1 MSRNLKIG
9 IGISLIALIGLVVV
23 LGLLIAN
30 LGAIAA
36 WIGFDDAGNLN
47 GREGA
52 IGLLLNPEARVNNV
66 VQCADD
72 AGCSA
77 LWPII
82 FAAGFAFVIVTG
94 FAYATLLERRLLAF
108 LQHRVGPN
116 RVGPMGFM
124 QPAADGVKLVFK
136 EDLMPA
142 GADKWVFRLAP
153 MIKVIPI
160 LMIAA
165 VIPMGP
171 DLLLPW
177 FAPSLGDVW
186 YQVPQGLIDSNVG
199 VLWVIAITSIATY
212 GVVLAGWSS
221 DNKYAMLGALRASAQ
236 MISYELSF
244 ALTLA
249 IPVMIVG
256 SMAIGDIIDAQR
268 NIWDWFVFQN
278 PLAAAVLILALL
290 AETNRAPFD
299 LTEAEQELTQGY
311 MTEYS
316 GMKFALFMMAEY
328 LGMIA
333 VSLVAI
339 AVFFGGYHLWPM
351 DGLPILA
358 PVIFILKV
366 VLMLC
371 GMIWIR
377 ATLPRI
383 RYDRLMMFGWKVMIP
398 LALLAVAWTAVAV
411 VVGDSLGGAAYPI
424 ISGVVFVLALVLG
437 AWALRRV
444 SRGQDSEEAIAL
456 EDDPAYTGERR
467 GLGWALVHLVGMLIA
482 IPLAHIRFQ
491 ARALEGLASLGRT
504 PEEDRM
510 LESGETALKRAG
522 D

>member
-9 IGISLIALIGLVVV
+9 IGIGVIALIGLIIV
-23 LGLLIAN
+23 LGLVIAN
-30 LGAIAA
+30 LSAIAA
-36 WIGFDDAGNLN
+36 WIGFDAAGNLN

-52 IGLLLNPEARVNNV
+52 IGLLLNPEARVTNV

-72 AGCSA
+72 PGCSA

-94 FAYATLLERRLLAF
+94 FAYATLLERRLLSF

-116 RVGPMGFM
+116 RVGPMGFL

-171 DLLLPW
+171 DLVLPW

-186 YQVPQGLIDSNVG
+186 FQVPQGLIDSNVG
-199 VLWVIAITSIATY
+199 ILWVIAITSIATY

-249 IPVMIVG
+249 VPVMIVG

-278 PLAAAVLILALL
+278 PLAAAVLVLALL

-333 VSLVAI
+333 VSLVAV

-366 VLMLC
+366 VLVLC

-398 LALLAVAWTAVAV
+398 LGLLAVAWTAVAL
-411 VVGDSLGGAAYPI
+411 VVGDSLGGTAYTI
-424 ISGVVFVLALVLG
+424 VSGLVFVLVLILG
-437 AWALRRV
+437 SWALRRI
-444 SRGQDSEEAIAL
+444 SRDQDSEEAIPL

-467 GLGWALVHLVGMLIA
+467 GWGWALTHLVGMLIA

-491 ARALEGLASLGRT
+491 TRALEGLASFGRT
-504 PEEDRM
+504 PEEERE
-510 LESGETALKRAG
+510 LQREETAIKTVG
-522 D
+522 N

>member
-9 IGISLIALIGLVVV
+9 IGIGVTALIGLVVV
-23 LGLLIAN
+23 LALVIAN
-30 LGAIAA
+30 LGAIAT
-36 WIGFDDAGNLN
+36 WIGFDAAGNLN

-72 AGCSA
+72 PGCAA

-82 FAAGFAFVIVTG
+82 FAAGFAFVFVTG
-94 FAYATLLERRLLAF
+94 FAYTTLLERRLLAF

-116 RVGPMGFM
+116 RVGPLGFM

-171 DLLLPW
+171 DLVLPW

-186 YQVPQGLIDSNVG
+186 YQVPQGLLDSNVG
-199 VLWVIAITSIATY
+199 ILWVIAITSIATY

-249 IPVMIVG
+249 VPVMIVG

-278 PLAAAVLILALL
+278 PLAAAVLFLALL

-333 VSLVAI
+333 VSLVAV

-351 DGLPILA
+351 DGLPVLA

-398 LALLAVAWTAVAV
+398 LALLAVAWTAVALV
-411 VVGDSLGGAAYPI
+411 IGDSVGGSAYTLV
-424 ISGVVFVLALVLG
+424 SGIVFVLALAFG
-437 AWALRRV
+437 AWSLRRI
-444 SRGQDSEEAIAL
+444 SRDRDSEEAIPL

-482 IPLAHIRFQ
+482 IPLAQIRFQ
-491 ARALEGLASLGRT
+491 VRALEGLASFGRT
-504 PEEDRM
+504 PEEDRE
-510 LESGETALKRAG
+510 LQREETAIKTAG
-522 D
+522 G